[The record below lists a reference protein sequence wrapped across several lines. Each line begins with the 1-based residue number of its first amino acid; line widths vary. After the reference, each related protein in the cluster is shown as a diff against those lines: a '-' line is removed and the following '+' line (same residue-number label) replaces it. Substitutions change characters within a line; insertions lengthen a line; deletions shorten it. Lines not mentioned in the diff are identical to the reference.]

1 MRMSLLSKLALAL
14 CIGVNFIWS
23 PVHAAPKRIALLV
36 GVGNYADSGVKDLEG
51 PPHDVAA
58 LKSTLTGKWGFP
70 ANAIRT
76 LVDGEA
82 TRQGILAELDALKTR
97 SQPGDLVFLYMSG
110 HGTSDRD
117 RKAGLPLPHT
127 SGAFLPVDFPDTG
140 TQVQQLNNVI
150 IGQRDM
156 RPRLEALEKS
166 GRQLMVVF
174 DSCFSGNAV
183 RSIGGL
189 PSRHVGLSSRGVAER
204 DEIEQSDDKGN
215 RPLPPPFP
223 YKQVFFLAA
232 ASDNEMAADISQNKL
247 RFFPTLDGKPHGA
260 FTDALLRALDQPAA
274 ADIDQNGNLSNAEL
288 FESVAR
294 FMNQRSYGHQPQML
308 PPAREDSLRLAQRP
322 VFALAKLA
330 QAVTSEVPV
339 PADITVRVQLEGDDG
354 DMRHRLASLPGILL
368 VEAGGEFVLRRVAG
382 RKPTPSWRLLTP
394 NGDIVTDGDNLA
406 VNDIA
411 DIPERLKAEVWW
423 RKLQTTVLPK
433 RRFAPIL
440 EANPASRG
448 GTFVEGETLV
458 FDLRTNQAGQLLL
471 LNLDAKGKVTVLYPF
486 RESELKPIEAGK
498 LLVIPGEGP
507 RDRIRVT
514 PPSGTDQLLALVFPQ
529 EAPVLAPLRAKS
541 EISVDAPELTRLA
554 VFLDSGTA
562 YGAATYTLRVI
573 TQEEA
578 TRRQAAKP

>member
-1 MRMSLLSKLALAL
+1 MSPHRCFASALILISMAVL
-14 CIGVNFIWS
+14 PFQFAQ
-23 PVHAAPKRIALLV
+23 AAPKRIALLV
-36 GVGNYADSGVKDLEG
+36 GVGNYVDSRVPDLEG

-58 LKSTLTGKWGFP
+58 MKSTLTGKWGFS

-97 SQPGDLVFLYMSG
+97 SQPGDLVFLYLSG

-117 RKAGLPLPHT
+117 REAGLPLPHT
-127 SGAFLPVDFPDTG
+127 SGAFLPVDFPATG
-140 TQVQQLNNVI
+140 SQAQQLNNVI
-150 IGQRDM
+150 IGQRDV

-166 GRQLMVVF
+166 GRQLMVAY

-189 PSRHVGLSSRGVAER
+189 PSRHVALSNRSTNDR
-204 DEIEQSDDKGN
+204 DEIEKSPDLGN
-215 RPLPPPFP
+215 RPSPPPFP

-232 ASDNEMAADISQNKL
+232 ASDNEKAADISQRNL
-247 RFFPTLDGKPHGA
+247 LFVPTLDGKPHGA

-274 ADIDQNGNLSNAEL
+274 ADIDRDGNLSNAEL
-288 FESVAR
+288 FESVSR

-308 PPAREDSLRLAQRP
+308 PPAREDSQRLAQRS
-322 VFALAKLA
+322 VFSVAKLA
-330 QAVTSEVPV
+330 QAGASQAPIPV
-339 PADITVRVQLEGDDG
+339 DSIVQVRLEGADDG
-354 DMRHRLASLPGILL
+354 MRQRLAGLPGVKV

-382 RKPTPSWRLLTP
+382 RKPAAAWRLLTP
-394 NGDIVTDGDNLA
+394 NGDIITDGDDPSVHDA
-406 VNDIA
+406 A

-423 RKLQTTVLPK
+423 RKLQATAMAK
-433 RRFAPIL
+433 RRFAPAL

-458 FDLRTNQAGQLLL
+458 FDLKSEQAGQLLL
-471 LNLDAKGKVTVLYPF
+471 LNLDAKGKATVLYPYL
-486 RESELKPIEAGK
+486 EKELQPLAAGK

-507 RDRIRVT
+507 RDRIKVT

-529 EAPVLAPLRAKS
+529 QAPVLANLRAKS

-554 VFLDSGTA
+554 AFLDSGAA

-573 TQEEA
+573 TQEA
-578 TRRQAAKP
+578 ARQAATP